1 MDINLSTVVAPSV
14 FPYLL
19 DIGHTCVSCPHQ
31 VQPYPRNILW
41 PKNDC
46 PNKAFFV
53 TRETAEISSSIS
65 GLSNDPITPI
75 SISSVAPKQLG
86 AHGQVARSVQRLRT
100 LNIHK
105 LLGCLLQ
112 RHPLSPP
119 AISENDTSEPKQ
131 RDTDSAISYVIT
143 FETGHSL
150 FSPLSS
156 MSRQQLERQG
166 NSEWLFQPYP
176 CGTGIAS
183 PHDHT
188 HRVWVSTSH

>member
-1 MDINLSTVVAPSV
+1 MDINLSTVVAPAA

-31 VQPYPRNILW
+31 GLPCPRNTLW

-53 TRETAEISSSIS
+53 VRETAEISSSIS
-65 GLSNDPITPI
+65 DLSNDPITPI
-75 SISSVAPKQLG
+75 SISSVAPKRPG
-86 AHGQVARSVQRLRT
+86 AHDQVAHSIQPLRT
-100 LNIHK
+100 LNTHK
-105 LLGCLLQ
+105 LPGCLLQ
-112 RHPLSPP
+112 RHLLSPL
-119 AISENDTSEPKQ
+119 AISENNTSVPRQ

-143 FETGHSL
+143 FETGCSL
-150 FSPLSS
+150 FAPLSS
-156 MSRQQLERQG
+156 MLRQQRERQG
-166 NSEWLFQPYP
+166 NSERLFQPSP

-188 HRVWVSTSH
+188 HRVWVSSSH